1 MKRLMMAV
9 VLFASGAAV
18 AAVGNFCEWTGAAND
33 GKWGTPDNWNPA
45 PVSGNN
51 DVLVFDSA
59 TDLVTENDFENL
71 SIGGIIT
78 CGTGAKT
85 LNGNRV
91 TFSGNC
97 LPALNSGGSLGRSY
111 SISNC
116 CSTTFNLAILC
127 GGDVAVLGDQHPS
140 RQKYDV
146 RFVGAVTMASGKTF
160 RIGDAYAYNRDRSGD
175 CSYVIDGKVG
185 DGVGTLE
192 VSGWNS
198 TITFNGDI
206 DVQIFK
212 TDYANTFYLPNRS
225 RSVRVRSGTFTMFY
239 AKPYFRAKDT
249 FVDDGMILNWSNS
262 YYEQSNC
269 TWFLAGNSQ
278 TIDRLGAGFDKD
290 DDVGNGIASSS
301 LATLTMKATAGCS
314 TYGILKEKLS
324 VVWDPQ
330 DNFTLEFKKRASSTS
345 GSLDIRR
352 GEFKL
357 SDGATMLNV
366 PSLKLGSGA
375 SLTIVNPTGP
385 CFKAGVE
392 FDIAADA
399 TLNLP
404 DGYEQTVAELLVG
417 GNPVLAGTY
426 SETADV
432 SAGVKALAQ
441 IKGAGRLVVTDQSNY
456 WQGTVDSDW
465 NKADNW
471 VSGVPT
477 EALPGVIRKPGTY
490 AVEVNESPAA
500 FSGDLTMKSA
510 SGLASLV
517 IAAPIVFTNSTI
529 EVGPN
534 AKISVAANGRLDY
547 VSPTCAVD
555 AYLDSFRIHDGG
567 ELASAGTVNA
577 TNLHG
582 RIILEN
588 GGKLTLTGGMFFAVP
603 PLGTR
608 NSSAIYAD
616 NSFVTIRDTAVFTG
630 SGYQDGTGNQ
640 KSGFYSGNGSVTEI
654 GGTANLRLN
663 QWFWGKVF
671 GTGTHTISDTATMW
685 GHGYIRGHFTAE
697 NAGETCTVIFK
708 DNAQFSGFQELSV
721 GVGVA
726 GSTSIL
732 KVQDNASVSPGS
744 GFQSGC
750 NNGYGEVVVSGGT
763 FSGGA
768 TYGIHLGYKS
778 PEDGSSPVSGHCP
791 TGVLTVAGGT
801 VNVKGSGANS
811 HPLGLIVGDGSA
823 VGSTASGVTSRFCGF
838 VNLSAGTITHAT
850 GNLVVGCGYG
860 YGRVTQAGG
869 VFNGTVWTP
878 TEIGFAGG
886 EGEWL
891 QSGGEA
897 KLGGDVFVGGV
908 ATNFNSTVAGQTAG
922 WKTCPCLRQDSKGL
936 LSVTGGTFTLASGK
950 NLYVSAFGAGTLAL
964 GGTGVITANEVVL
977 TNTVDEA
984 NGKTYPAT
992 VKVTLSA
999 DGAGLIRASKLVIAE
1014 GTKLI
1019 VDVGSYEGRSRAF
1032 AEAPVIEGA
1041 FQDITYIGA
1050 NKDYGKV
1057 FARNGKLYAGVQ
1069 RGSIIFVR

>member
-33 GKWGTPDNWNPA
+33 GKWGTPGNWNPA

-59 TDLVTENDFENL
+59 TDLVTENDLEDL
-71 SIGGIIT
+71 SIGAIIT
-78 CGTGAKT
+78 RGTGAKT

-91 TFSGNC
+91 TFTGNC
-97 LPALNSGGSLGRSY
+97 LDALNNGGQLARSY
-111 SISNC
+111 SISNSC
-116 CSTTFNLAILC
+116 ATTFNLAIHC
-127 GGDVAVLGDQHPS
+127 AGNVAVLGDVHPS
-140 RQKYDV
+140 RQKYSV
-146 RFVGAVTMASGKTF
+146 RFVGTVTMASGKTF
-160 RIGDAYAYNRDRSGD
+160 RIGDAFAYNRDRTGD

-185 DGVGTLE
+185 DGVGTLQI
-192 VSGWNS
+192 SGWSS

-206 DVQIFK
+206 DVLNFT
-212 TDYANTFYLPNRS
+212 TDYTKTFYLPNRS
-225 RSVRVRSGTFTMFY
+225 RSVRVQNGTFAMFY
-239 AKPYFRAKDT
+239 ALPYFRATDT
-249 FVDDGMILNWSNS
+249 FVDESMVLDWSSS
-262 YYEQSNC
+262 YYEQGVSSWLLN
-269 TWFLAGNSQ
+269 GYSQ
-278 TIDRLGAGFDKD
+278 TIDHLGPGFDKD
-290 DDVGNGIASSS
+290 DAVGVGIASSS
-301 LATLTMKATAGCS
+301 PATLTMKATADCS

-324 VVWDPQ
+324 VVWDPL
-330 DNFTLEFKKRASSTS
+330 DASTLEFKNRASSTT
-345 GSLDIRR
+345 GTIDIRK
-352 GEFKL
+352 GTLKL

-366 PSLKLGSGA
+366 PSLKLGAGT
-375 SLTIVNPTGP
+375 SLTVSNPTGP

-456 WQGTVDSDW
+456 WLGTVDSDW

-477 EALPGVIRKPGTY
+477 EALPGVIRKTGTY

-500 FSGDLTMKSA
+500 FAGDFTMKSA
-510 SGLASLV
+510 SGLATLAIS
-517 IAAPIVFTNSTI
+517 APIVFTNSTI
-529 EVGPN
+529 EVGTN
-534 AKISVAANGRLDY
+534 AKISVAANGRLDFATPSTAAADKD
-547 VSPTCAVD
+547 V
-555 AYLDSFRIHDGG
+555 LWIHDGG
-567 ELASAGTVNA
+567 ELASSGTFQA
-577 TNLHG
+577 TNFYG
-582 RIILEN
+582 RIAVTD
-588 GGKLTLTGGMFFAVP
+588 GGKLTVTGGAFTVTTP
-603 PLGTR
+603 VGTTK
-608 NSSAIYAD
+608 SSCLYTAGANVSFD
-616 NSFVTIRDTAVFTG
+616 NATIRF
-630 SGYQDGTGNQ
+630 
-640 KSGFYSGNGSVTEI
+640 GNGNESNSGADKSVMKLW
-654 GGTANLRLN
+654 GGTTSSFSGSAYVGLD
-663 QWFWGKVF
+663 QWFWGTIL
-671 GTGTHTISDTATMW
+671 GTGTHMFSGTA
-685 GHGYIRGHFTAE
+685 HLKAHKHVRGHFTAE
-697 NAGETCTVIFK
+697 NLGEICTVVVK
-708 DNAQFSGFQELSV
+708 DDAIIDGFQELAV
-721 GVGVA
+721 GHKA
-726 GSTSIL
+726 ANTRSYLMI
-732 KVQDNASVSPGS
+732 QDRAQVTPGS
-744 GFQSGC
+744 GFQAGC

-763 FSGGA
+763 FSGGSA
-768 TYGIHLGYKS
+768 YGIHLGYKS
-778 PEDGSSPVSGHCP
+778 PEDNAAATSGQCP

-801 VNVKGSGANS
+801 VNVRGGGGNS
-811 HPLGLIVGDGSA
+811 HPLGLVVGDGSA
-823 VGSTASGVTSRFCGF
+823 VGSTASGVTSRFYGF
-838 VNLSAGTITHAT
+838 VNLSAGTITHET

-908 ATNFNSTVAGQTAG
+908 ATNFNATVAGQTVG